1 MKRQVVSVSRG
12 LISTVPIFLL
22 LALLVSSANAQFRF
36 QRNYQQQYRPQQYSP
51 YGQPQYQRYQ
61 QPNRYQQQPNRFQQQ
76 PNRFQQQPNQ
86 YQQYP
91 NQFGQPYRPYQPRTV
106 SQPQPSASTN
116 TVTPESVL
124 QYAIKSSE
132 DYKTYPRLSGEF
144 EKQKAVLLSVSDLQY
159 QHNGILAEIIEKSSG
174 HGVPFVIL
182 VNDDKQLKST
192 VELLDSIECDLS
204 HVSLY
209 RLKLDTIWLR
219 DFGPRFAETKSGAQS
234 IDFYYNGQR
243 PLDDK
248 FPISWGELSKDD
260 VSRIKWTLQ
269 GGNMQSNGKGF
280 AFVSSRLFQDN
291 AIQLPHAS
299 SSTNVEFEKHKLV
312 VDAFKKGCNIDQL
325 LVLEPLRPEA
335 TKHVDMFA
343 TFVAED
349 TVVVADV
356 DSKVDPQNAKV
367 LEYNVNLLKQVKID
381 GEPLKIERIKFPP
394 RNGKYWSPY
403 TNIILANNLLLMPVY
418 DSDPPA
424 AIEAALDVY
433 RGLLPDHHVDTVNM
447 TTMQKLEGALHCMS
461 INVPDY
467 AKLPRG
473 VMSMNQARAAV
484 NKKGYVSKT
493 KLNLSSTSK
502 KPNKTPNRPQPK
514 EKPEFVNSKKNSDSS
529 RDLEAYKGS
538 LNVANLN
545 REPTPSLASE
555 KPTDSDSE
563 SSLPPIV
570 GPEKLA
576 EKQPSDSESASP
588 PIVDSEKLVEKQ
600 QLSIPKIEKSQIDE
614 SQVAAVMTYRRR
626 FIDDSRR
633 FSVDAYAVGLRSGR
647 VLLRHVGNPRELAL
661 PIERLCEEDRKWLY
675 KNANKIRRNGEKVKQ
690 FVISNGL

>member
-1 MKRQVVSVSRG
+1 MKRQVVSVSCG
-12 LISTVPIFLL
+12 LISTVTIFLL
-22 LALLVSSANAQFRF
+22 LASLVPNANAQFRY
-36 QRNYQQQYRPQQYSP
+36 QQNYQRQQYRPQQYTP

-61 QPNRYQQQPNRFQQQ
+61 QPNRFKQQPNRYQQY
-76 PNRFQQQPNQ
+76 PNR

-91 NQFGQPYRPYQPRTV
+91 NQLQQPYRPSQPRAI
-106 SQPQPSASTN
+106 SQPSASSN
-116 TVTPESVL
+116 AVTPASVL
-124 QYAIKSSE
+124 KYALKSSE

-144 EKQKAVLLSVSDLQY
+144 EKQKAILLSVSDLQY
-159 QHNGILAEIIEKSSG
+159 QHNGVLAEIVEKSSG

-209 RLKLDTIWLR
+209 HLKLDTIWLR
-219 DFGPRFAETKSGAQS
+219 DFGPRFAQTKSGAQS

-248 FPISWGELSKDD
+248 FPISWGKLSKDD

-299 SSTNVEFEKHKLV
+299 PNTDFEFEKGKLV
-312 VDAFKKGCNIDQL
+312 VDAFKEGCNIDRL
-325 LVLEPLRPEA
+325 LILEPLRPEA

-356 DSKVDPQNAKV
+356 DSKADPQNAKV
-367 LEYNVNLLKQVKID
+367 LEYNINLLKQVKVD

-403 TNIILANNLLLMPVY
+403 TNIIMANNLLLMPVY

-424 AIEAALDVY
+424 MVEAALDVY
-433 RGLLPDHHVDTVNM
+433 RRLLPDHHIDTVNM

-467 AKLPRG
+467 AKLPHG
-473 VMSMNQARAAV
+473 VMSMTQARAAV

-493 KLNLSSTSK
+493 KLKLSGANK
-502 KPNKTPNRPQPK
+502 KPNKTPDRLENKGAPELINPK
-514 EKPEFVNSKKNSDSS
+514 KSEPTK
-529 RDLEAYKGS
+529 DLASHKGS
-538 LNVANLN
+538 SSVPNLDQKHA
-545 REPTPSLASE
+545 PSPAATKPRGSKSKTTLA
-555 KPTDSDSE
+555 PAV
-563 SSLPPIV
+563 P
-570 GPEKLA
+570 PEKLP
-576 EKQPSDSESASP
+576 EKQVS
-588 PIVDSEKLVEKQ
+588 K
-600 QLSIPKIEKSQIDE
+600 PKIDE

-626 FIDDSRR
+626 FIDDSRK
-633 FSVDAYAVGLRSGR
+633 FSVDAYAIGLQADR
-647 VLLRHVGNPRELAL
+647 VFLRHVGDSKELTL
-661 PIERLCEEDRKWLY
+661 PIDRLCEEDKQWLRK
-675 KNANKIRRNGEKVKQ
+675 NENKIRSNGEKVKR